1 MREMKQKQIYNPY
14 LPSYEYV
21 PDGEPHVFGERVYL
35 YGSHDR
41 FDGAEF
47 CLNDY
52 VCYSADVHDLT
63 DWKYEGVIY
72 RKEQDPR
79 NQNIPADTPAPKP
92 GFCAKQERREG
103 DLNEPGIHA
112 MWAPDVVKG
121 PDGRY
126 YLYYCLDYLPEIAV
140 AVCDTPAGKYE
151 YLGMVRYEDGT
162 LLGDR
167 EGDYVQFDPGIFVD
181 DDGTIYLYSGNAP
194 MKKEQENGTHASQ
207 VMILSPDMLTV
218 VGEPKKLLPSICESK
233 GTGFEGHEFFEA
245 SSIRKIGY
253 KYYFVYSS
261 VNSHELCYAVSDRPD
276 EGYRYGGTLVDI
288 GDVYLDGREAK
299 DAVNC
304 LGNTHGGMECVDGQW
319 YIFYHRQTNRTNY
332 SRQACAEKI
341 YFEEDGSIRQ
351 VEVTS
356 CGLNQGPLAGEG
368 TYPANIC
375 CCLQSE
381 KGVTFSHPL
390 AMKLDYPYLTQ
401 DEADMEPES
410 KAAKLDRVMP
420 VQYIANI
427 RQGCVAGYKY
437 FRFQNLNRIGLTV
450 CGEAKG
456 EFLVKTSPE
465 GKILGR
471 IPVYSQGSDWNTY
484 AGDVNMPEGIYPLYF
499 CYQGSGSLDLIQ
511 FHLEKA

>member
-1 MREMKQKQIYNPY
+1 MKEKQIYNPY

-47 CLNDY
+47 CLNEY

-79 NQNIPADTPAPKP
+79 NRNIPADTPAPKP

-103 DLNEPGIHA
+103 DLNGPGIHA
-112 MWAPDVVKG
+112 MFAPDVVKG

-140 AVCDTPAGKYE
+140 AVCDTPGGKYE
-151 YLGMVRYEDGT
+151 YLGMVRHEDGT
-162 LLGDR
+162 LLGRR
-167 EGDYVQFDPGIFVD
+167 EGDYIQFDPGIFVD
-181 DDGTIYLYSGNAP
+181 DDGMIYLYSGNAP
-194 MKKEQENGTHASQ
+194 IKKEQEDGTHASQ
-207 VMILSPDMLTV
+207 VMILSPDMLTLA
-218 VGEPKKLLPSICESK
+218 GEPKKLMPSVCESE

-245 SSIRKIGY
+245 SSIRKIKD

-276 EGYRYGGTLVDI
+276 EGYQYGGTLVDI
-288 GDVYLDGREAK
+288 GDIYLDGREAG

-304 LGNTHGGMECVDGQW
+304 LGNTHGGMECIDGQW

-351 VEVTS
+351 AEVTS
-356 CGLNQGPLAGEG
+356 CGLNQEFLAGEG
-368 TYPANIC
+368 TYPAYIC
-375 CCLQSE
+375 CCLRSE
-381 KGVTFSHPL
+381 KGVAFSHPL

-401 DEADMEPES
+401 DVADMEPES
-410 KAAKLDRVMP
+410 EAAKQDAVMP

-427 RQGCVAGYKY
+427 RQGSVAGYKY
-437 FRFQNLNRIGLTV
+437 FRFRNLNRVGLTV
-450 CGEAKG
+450 RGEAQG
-456 EFLVKTSPE
+456 EFLMRTSPE
-465 GKILGR
+465 GEICGR
-471 IPVYSQGSDWNTY
+471 IPVRSKGNAWNTY
-484 AGDVNMPEGIYPLYF
+484 AGEVKVPEGIHALYL

-511 FHLEKA
+511 FHLERRL